1 MAEESA
7 PPPASGEVETAKKK
21 LRLKVTRVEEN
32 KPRARR
38 RIFIS
43 KPTVEPG
50 PEKVPPTTEEK
61 RIGAGRILQDLGKRG
76 WEAAKGWNRNIWIGI
91 GAVVGIMILYGVWT
105 EWRKTVV
112 RVRVELNEVRLGEK
126 PEVLVLYD
134 FSERLAGLRRDYG
147 RRLAPLRPQIREI
160 ERTLTLAKA
169 DAAGTAEKVRMVEQ
183 ALGEEST
190 QAKQVFEDYKT
201 SVSRLWLEEAGLLDK
216 EFDEK
221 RKVFLDEVENRAR
234 ALGLFYHPDE
244 DEDLQQPEIAA
255 NEFRLAL
262 YRAPPSIRLPEQFGW
277 IEAKLK
283 NWHEFEKDWNSRYK
297 GLGSRAKQLRSPTST
312 TLDLKQ
318 ERVKIQSQELSKFRG
333 DAQVIL
339 KEIQDY
345 EIRLKELKDR
355 EAEAKGPFEEDVNA
369 IPEAFLCVRVP
380 LDADAAPIVV
390 EGKVVQATPGT
401 LKIVI
406 RGKKDGQPAWVIRT
420 LEPVPH
426 QKTDLVFRDADFQSV
441 SDWLESD

>member
-1 MAEESA
+1 MAEENA
-7 PPPASGEVETAKKK
+7 PPPAGSEVETAKKK

-32 KPRARR
+32 KPRVRR
-38 RIFIS
+38 RIFTPQ
-43 KPTVEPG
+43 PTAEPG
-50 PEKVPPTTEEK
+50 TERDASLPEKK
-61 RIGAGRILQDLGKRG
+61 RVSAGRILQDLGQRT
-76 WEAAKGWNRNIWIGI
+76 WDAAKGWNRSVWIGAGVAI
-91 GAVVGIMILYGVWT
+91 GVMVLYGVWT

-112 RVRVELNEVRLGEK
+112 RVRVELNEVRLGDK

-183 ALGEEST
+183 ALGEESSK
-190 QAKQVFEDYKT
+190 AKEVFEDYKT
-201 SVSRLWLEEAGLLDK
+201 SVSKLWLEEAGMLDH

-221 RKVFLDEVENRAR
+221 RTTFLEEVEERAR
-234 ALGLFYHPDE
+234 SLGLFYHPDE

-277 IEAKLK
+277 IETKLRG
-283 NWHEFEKDWNSRYK
+283 WHEFEKDWNSRYK
-297 GLGSRAKQLRSPTST
+297 GLGARAKQLRSPASTS
-312 TLDLKQ
+312 LDLKQ
-318 ERVKIQSQELSKFRG
+318 ERVKIQAQELNKFRG
-333 DAQVIL
+333 DAQVIQ

-355 EAEAKGPFEEDVNA
+355 EAQAKGPFEEDVNA
-369 IPEAFLCVRVP
+369 IPEAFLCVKVP
-380 LDADAAPIVV
+380 LDADAAPIAV
-390 EGKVVQATPGT
+390 EGKVAKAVPGT
-401 LKIVI
+401 LRIVI
-406 RGKKDGQPAWVIRT
+406 RGKKDGQVAWVIRT

-426 QKTDLVFRDADFQSV
+426 QKTEVIFRDGDFQPI
-441 SDWLESD
+441 SDWLETE

>member
-1 MAEESA
+1 MAEENA
-7 PPPASGEVETAKKK
+7 PPPAGGEVETAKKK

-32 KPRARR
+32 KPRVRR
-38 RIFIS
+38 RIFTPRPATETGIGQAA
-43 KPTVEPG
+43 PA
-50 PEKVPPTTEEK
+50 TEEK
-61 RIGAGRILQDLGKRG
+61 RVGAGRIFKDIGQKL
-76 WEAAKGWNRNIWIGI
+76 WEAAKGWNRNVWIGI
-91 GAVVGIMILYGVWT
+91 AAVIGIMILYGAWQ

-112 RVRVELNEVRLGEK
+112 RVRVELNEVRLGDK

-160 ERTLTLAKA
+160 ERTLSLAKA

-183 ALGEEST
+183 ALGEESGK
-190 QAKQVFEDYKT
+190 AKQVFEDYKT
-201 SVSRLWLEEAGLLDK
+201 SVSKLWLEEAGMLDK

-221 RKVFLDEVENRAR
+221 RTTFLDEVEERAR

-277 IEAKLK
+277 IETKLRG
-283 NWHEFEKDWNSRYK
+283 WHEFEKDWNARYK
-297 GLGSRAKQLRSPTST
+297 GLGTRAKQLRSPASTS
-312 TLDLKQ
+312 LDLKQ
-318 ERVKIQSQELSKFRG
+318 ERVKIQAQELDKFRG
-333 DAQVIL
+333 DAQVIQ

-345 EIRLKELKDR
+345 ETRLKDLRDR
-355 EAEAKGPFEEDVNA
+355 EMKAKGPFEEDVNA
-369 IPEAFLCVRVP
+369 IPDAFLCKRVP

-390 EGKVVQATPGT
+390 EGKLAQAAPGT
-401 LKIVI
+401 LQIVI
-406 RGKKDGQPAWVIRT
+406 RGKKDGQAAWVIRA
-420 LEPVPH
+420 LKPVPH
-426 QKTDLVFRDADFQSV
+426 QKTEVVFQDADFQPI
-441 SDWLESD
+441 SDWLETD

>member
-1 MAEESA
+1 MAEENA

-32 KPRARR
+32 KPRVRR
-38 RIFIS
+38 RIFA
-43 KPTVEPG
+43 PQPAVEPG
-50 PEKVPPTTEEK
+50 PDGVPPTTEEK
-61 RIGAGRILQDLGKRG
+61 RIGAGRILQDLGKRA

-91 GAVVGIMILYGVWT
+91 GAAIGIMILAGGWM

-216 EFDEK
+216 DFDEK
-221 RKVFLDEVENRAR
+221 RKLFLDEVENRAR
-234 ALGLFYHPDE
+234 TLGLFYHPDE

-318 ERVKIQSQELSKFRG
+318 ERVKIQSQELNKFRG
-333 DAQVIL
+333 DAQVIQ

-355 EAEAKGPFEEDVNA
+355 EVEAKGPFEEDVNA

-390 EGKVVQATPGT
+390 EGKVAQATPGT

-426 QKTDLVFRDADFQSV
+426 RKTDLIFRDADFQPV
-441 SDWLESD
+441 SDWLERD

>member
-1 MAEESA
+1 MAEENA
-7 PPPASGEVETAKKK
+7 PPPAGGEVETAKKK

-32 KPRARR
+32 KPRVRR
-38 RIFIS
+38 RIFTP
-43 KPTVEPG
+43 KPAMEPG
-50 PEKVPPTTEEK
+50 AEGVPPVPEEK
-61 RIGAGRILQDLGKRG
+61 RVGAGRILQDLGKKA
-76 WEAAKGWNRNIWIGI
+76 WEAAKGWNRNVWIGI
-91 GAVVGIMILYGVWT
+91 AAVIGIMILYGAWQ

-112 RVRVELNEVRLGEK
+112 RVRVELNEVRLGDK

-160 ERTLTLAKA
+160 ERTLSLAKA

-183 ALGEEST
+183 ALGEESGK
-190 QAKQVFEDYKT
+190 AKQVFEDYKT
-201 SVSRLWLEEAGLLDK
+201 SVSKLWLEEAGMLDK

-221 RKVFLDEVENRAR
+221 RTTFLDEVEERAR

-277 IEAKLK
+277 IETKLRG
-283 NWHEFEKDWNSRYK
+283 WHEFEKDWNARYK
-297 GLGSRAKQLRSPTST
+297 GLGTRAKQLRSPASTS
-312 TLDLKQ
+312 LDLKQ
-318 ERVKIQSQELSKFRG
+318 ERVKIQAQELDKFRG
-333 DAQVIL
+333 DAQVIQ

-345 EIRLKELKDR
+345 ETRLKDLRDR
-355 EAEAKGPFEEDVNA
+355 EMKAKGPFEEDVNA
-369 IPEAFLCVRVP
+369 IPDAFLCKRVP

-390 EGKVVQATPGT
+390 EGKLAQAAPGT
-401 LKIVI
+401 LQIVI
-406 RGKKDGQPAWVIRT
+406 RGKKDGQAAWVIRA
-420 LEPVPH
+420 LKPVPH
-426 QKTDLVFRDADFQSV
+426 QKTEVVFQDADFQPI
-441 SDWLESD
+441 SDWLETD

>member
-1 MAEESA
+1 MAEENA

-50 PEKVPPTTEEK
+50 PEGVPPTTEEK

>member
-1 MAEESA
+1 MAEDNA
-7 PPPASGEVETAKKK
+7 PPPAGGEVETAKKK

-32 KPRARR
+32 KPRMRR
-38 RIFIS
+38 RILAP
-43 KPTVEPG
+43 KPAVEPG
-50 PEKVPPTTEEK
+50 TEGVTPVAEEK
-61 RIGAGRILQDLGKRG
+61 RVGAGLILKALGEKA
-76 WEAAKGWNRNIWIGI
+76 WNSAKGWNRNVWIAI
-91 GAVVGIMILYGVWT
+91 GAAIGIMILYGAWQ

-112 RVRVELNEVRLGEK
+112 RVRVELNDVRLGDK

-160 ERTLTLAKA
+160 ERTLSLAKA

-183 ALGEEST
+183 ALGEESGK
-190 QAKQVFEDYKT
+190 AKQVFEDYKT
-201 SVSRLWLEEAGLLDK
+201 SVSKLWLEEAGMLDN

-221 RKVFLDEVENRAR
+221 RTTFLHEVEERAR

-277 IEAKLK
+277 VETKLK
-283 NWHEFEKDWNSRYK
+283 GWHEFEKDWNARYK
-297 GLGSRAKQLRSPTST
+297 GLGTRAKQLRSPASTS
-312 TLDLKQ
+312 LDLKQ
-318 ERVKIQSQELSKFRG
+318 ERVKIQAQELDKFRG
-333 DAQVIL
+333 DAQVIQ

-345 EIRLKELKDR
+345 ETRLKELRDR
-355 EAEAKGPFEEDVNA
+355 EMKAKGPFEEDVNA
-369 IPEAFLCVRVP
+369 IPDAFLCKRVP
-380 LDADAAPIVV
+380 LDADAAPIAV
-390 EGKVVQATPGT
+390 EGKLAQAAPGT
-401 LKIVI
+401 LQIVI
-406 RGKKDGQPAWVIRT
+406 RGKKDGQAAWVIRA

-426 QKTDLVFRDADFQSV
+426 QKTDVVFRDADFQPI
-441 SDWLESD
+441 SDWLETD